1 MTEKKPRILIADDFE
16 DYRTPLRMMLKLA
29 GFEVLEAENGQ
40 QAVEMTRREKP
51 DLALIDVTLPVID
64 GLQVTRQI
72 LSEAEFR
79 FLPIIIVSGHDS
91 EEVSQQAAAA
101 GAAAY
106 ISKRIEF
113 EELKK
118 LIGDCLKLS

>member
-91 EEVSQQAAAA
+91 EEVGQQAAAA

>member
-1 MTEKKPRILIADDFE
+1 
-16 DYRTPLRMMLKLA
+16 MMLKLA

-40 QAVEMTRREKP
+40 QAVEMMRREKP
-51 DLALIDVTLPVID
+51 DLALIDLTLPVID